1 MMTKITA
8 LTVAFGLLIPVLF
21 VQPCSAGIKCYSMH
35 HSKTMGEEQQVVR
48 DTLVPAEVLDIVTA
62 VIKASSSFNLQSVAD
77 LYTPN
82 AVIADDEA
90 PYSWAGPTAGIQWV
104 NAVEK
109 ACKINGITKLTAEI
123 LPVNVFQQSNEDV
136 YVVVPVSYTGNQP
149 GKQHFAVKGA
159 FTFILREVN
168 GRWLIKS
175 QAWMQEKAM

>member
-1 MMTKITA
+1 MTTKITA
-8 LTVAFGLLIPVLF
+8 LKAAFGISILILF
-21 VQPCSAGIKCYSMH
+21 VQPCSAGIKIDKMP
-35 HSKTMGEEQQVVR
+35 HSKTMKEGRQAVR
-48 DTLVPAEVLDIVTA
+48 DTLVPAEVMDIVTA
-62 VIKASSSFNLQSVAD
+62 VIKASSSFNIQSVAD

-82 AVIADDEA
+82 AIIADDEA

-109 ACKINGITKLTAEI
+109 ACKINGITKLTAEV
-123 LPVNVFQQSNEDV
+123 LPVNVFQQSNDDV
-136 YVVVPVSYTGNQP
+136 YIVVPVSYTGNQP

-168 GRWLIKS
+168 GRWMIKS